1 MKQSTKLVT
10 NNSEILTEETVA
22 TEFEVVR
29 DVSTTV
35 AKRGRPRFLTPA
47 RFESICKLVEEG
59 ATNVAACRQMLV
71 SYPRFRAV
79 TANNTNY
86 QDRLKEAT
94 KIREEVWRDHAL
106 EMVRIA
112 MPKNWIAAMTYLER
126 RFPSEFSLKTVVR
139 SESNTAKASYQ
150 LLTKEQLVALV
161 EAEKSALA
169 ETPKGFGTNE
179 ELEVNANEKAES
191 ID

>member
-1 MKQSTKLVT
+1 MKQNAKLVNT
-10 NNSEILTEETVA
+10 NTDNITEEAVA

-35 AKRGRPRFLTPA
+35 AKRGRPRFLTTA

-79 TANNTNY
+79 VNDNSKY

-106 EMVRIA
+106 EMVRNA
-112 MPKNWIAAMTYLER
+112 MPKSWIAAMTYLER

-139 SESNTAKASYQ
+139 SEGDTAKASYQ

-161 EAEKSALA
+161 EAEKAALA
-169 ETPKGFGTNE
+169 ETPRGFDSNE
-179 ELEVNANEKAES
+179 QSEVNANEKAES